1 MHIKLH
7 RLAFSSEKATRIVEI
22 PHEKER
28 LDEPG
33 SRNPFVRD
41 KDRILYSKPF
51 RRCLLY
57 TSDAADDLLC
67 VDLGG
72 RRIIKK
78 KNKDKK

>member
-1 MHIKLH
+1 MHKKIH

-41 KDRILYSKPF
+41 K
-51 RRCLLY
+51 
-57 TSDAADDLLC
+57 
-67 VDLGG
+67 
-72 RRIIKK
+72 
-78 KNKDKK
+78 